1 MSYALWLVQILL
13 AVLFLCTGASKL
25 VLPIELLTLQIP
37 LPGVLVRFIGL
48 CELLGALELI
58 LPGALQIRTELTP
71 LAAAGLVT
79 IMIGAT
85 MFTPPEQLEFALLP
99 LGAGILAGLVAY
111 GRWRLAPLHGSSQ
124 VAVPELTN

>member
-58 LPGALQIRTELTP
+58 LPGALRIRTELTP

-85 MFTPPEQLEFALLP
+85 MFTRPNNSSSRCFLWGRASWR
-99 LGAGILAGLVAY
+99 GLSLTAV
-111 GRWRLAPLHGSSQ
+111 GDWRRCTDPHKWQSLS
-124 VAVPELTN
+124 